1 MLKKAYSSLRL
12 THISLALVGLMWVF
26 PFLHIRHAYPLTTF
40 YQEWWSALLGV
51 LAMVLLLARDY
62 WIKPAIPRIAQL
74 PMALIALV
82 VLQWFLAKIAY
93 FDQALLYVMY
103 LLFAALLM
111 LLGARLR
118 DCLGLPKLAQVLAVV
133 LLLGAEL
140 NALVGVLQHFSWHT
154 PLDSVIVVKMSAV
167 VYGNLAQPNHFA
179 SYIALGLISL
189 GFLFQQKKLKPI
201 YVTLLVVPM
210 LFVMTMSA
218 SRSSWLYL
226 LSMATMAWWWSRRD
240 ASLKPLLRYS
250 LLLIAGFGLMHLMAQ
265 LQVMTAETG
274 SVNTVGRLLNHQ
286 QTGDIRLYLWHEAW
300 LMFTHSPLL
309 GVGFG
314 QFAWQHF
321 QILPELKQSNI
332 LGLYNN
338 AHNLIMQ
345 LAAEAGMA
353 GLLIL
358 FVSLG
363 VWLKVARRATLDTAH
378 WWGYAILGVLAIHS
392 LLEYPLWYSYFLAVA
407 AFLLGMFDETRY
419 QLAFRFVGRISLAS
433 VLLASLLL
441 LLQLKTGYKNLE
453 QALAIKPVP
462 NAAATSSQMR
472 DALISLH
479 GVPLLSPY
487 AELFM
492 SDRMAIDEQNVKEK
506 LALNTRVM
514 HFVPI
519 ALVVYRQAL
528 LLAQDGQMEQAK
540 TIWGQAIWSY
550 PNDLP
555 RQQQKLIA
563 LTAKDPAHFY
573 ALLEFALQKEQE
585 RVSAISH
592 K

>member
-1 MLKKAYSSLRL
+1 
-12 THISLALVGLMWVF
+12 MWVF
-26 PFLHIRHAYPLTTF
+26 PFLHVSHAYPLTTF
-40 YQEWWSALLGV
+40 YQEWWSALLGL
-51 LAMVLLLARDY
+51 LAMTLLLASDY

-74 PMALIALV
+74 PIALMIV
-82 VLQWFLAKIAY
+82 VLLQWLLDMVAY
-93 FDQALLYVMY
+93 FDQVLLYVMY

-118 DCLGLPKLAQVLAVV
+118 DCFGLLKLSHLLAMV

-140 NALVGVLQHFSWHT
+140 NTLVGVLQHYNWHT
-154 PLDSVIVVKMSAV
+154 PLGSVIVVKMSAV

-179 SYIALGLISL
+179 NYIALGMISL
-189 GFLFQQKKLKPI
+189 GFLFQQKKLKPL
-201 YVTLLVVPM
+201 YVTLLAVPM

-226 LSMATMAWWWSRRD
+226 LLMAAMAWAWSRRD
-240 ASLKPLLRYS
+240 ASLKPLLHYS
-250 LLLIAGFGLMHLMAQ
+250 LLLIAGFGLMHWVVQ
-265 LQVMTAETG
+265 LQVMAAETG
-274 SVNTVGRLLNHQ
+274 NINTVGRLLNKEE
-286 QTGDIRLYLWHEAW
+286 TGDIRLYLWHEAG
-300 LMFTHSPLL
+300 LMFMHSPLL

-345 LAAEAGMA
+345 LAAETGIA

-363 VWLKVARRATLDTAH
+363 VWLKAACRATLDAAH

-407 AFLLGMFDETRY
+407 ALLLGMFDESRY
-419 QLAFRFVGRISLAS
+419 QLTFRFAGRISLAS
-433 VLLASLLL
+433 ILLVSLLVL
-441 LLQLKTGYKNLE
+441 VQLKMGYKNLE
-453 QALAIKPVP
+453 RALATKSVSDAVAMP
-462 NAAATSSQMR
+462 SQTQ
-472 DALISLH
+472 DALLSLYDE
-479 GVPLLSPY
+479 PLLSPY
-487 AELFM
+487 TELFI
-492 SDRMAIDEQNVKEK
+492 SDHLTIDEQGIKEK

-519 ALVVYRQAL
+519 APVVYRQAL
-528 LLAQDGQMEQAK
+528 LLAQDGQLKQAQ
-540 TIWGQAIWSY
+540 TIWSQAIWSY
-550 PNDLP
+550 PNE
-555 RQQQKLIA
+555 RAHQQQKLVA
-563 LTAKDPAHFY
+563 LAAKDSVHFS
-573 ALLEFALQKEQE
+573 ALLESAIQKEQE
-585 RVSAISH
+585 RISAISH
-592 K
+592 Q